1 MTSIKEIN
9 AKIFEFV
16 SDDKNIIINEKII
29 FIDFSLKTN
38 LLLLLSSHNSIY
50 ICEISNDSIK
60 IKKKFESIV
69 DKDIKINKSYFF
81 NEDPNLLLLLCDNY
95 NIYEFTI
102 DREYISHIYYDILG
116 DSYDFKMNCRKNSNS
131 ENNIKNFCIHKD
143 NGINVWNSL
152 KYNKK
157 NILTMEN
164 INCFSYDNTGLL
176 IYLVGKLN
184 QKNYLK
190 VIKFIDEFDCKEIYN
205 KNLNFLDSKAKSI
218 DYINS
223 FDINIILAD
232 KNLGKMFILKNYP
245 IKGIEFEIS
254 LNNNSQLYL
263 PFIGSNRLFQFG
275 ILCLNINESE
285 QNLINC
291 LQSKEKNIIEN
302 MKIKLKIS
310 DLCYFKES
318 ISEKGLLLEFD
329 DIKKEIKKYS
339 L

>member
-9 AKIFEFV
+9 AKTLEFI
-16 SDDKNIIINEKII
+16 SDDKNKLINEKII
-29 FIDFSLKTN
+29 FIDFSPKNN
-38 LLLLLSSHNSIY
+38 LLLLLSSLNNIY
-50 ICEISNDSIK
+50 ICEISNDSIQ
-60 IKKKFESIV
+60 IKKKFESII

-116 DSYDFKMNCRKNSNS
+116 DSYDFKMNCQKNSNN
-131 ENNIKNFCIHKD
+131 ENNIKNFCIYKD
-143 NGINVWNSL
+143 NGVNVWNSL

-157 NILTMEN
+157 NVLTMEN

-190 VIKFIDEFDCKEIYN
+190 VFKFIDEFDCKEIYN
-205 KNLNFLDSKAKSI
+205 KSLNFLDSKAKNI

-223 FDINIILAD
+223 FDVNIIIAD
-232 KNLGKMFILKNYP
+232 RNLGKMFILKNYP

-254 LNNNSQLYL
+254 LNNSSELYF

-275 ILCLNINESE
+275 ILCLNIKESE
-285 QNLINC
+285 QKVINFC
-291 LQSKEKNIIEN
+291 FQLEKNEKNIEN
-302 MKIKLKIS
+302 IKLKIS
-310 DLCYFKES
+310 DLFYFKES

-329 DIKKEIKKYS
+329 DLKKELKKYT